1 MTQQHIEVQ
10 YNTNKGSALP
20 STFISSSCYGISSR
34 WCQSVLTFISF
45 KFFNFH
51 QFQFHVQ
58 FTSCQFYFIY
68 NIIYNYTCII
78 YFHIHVVEFHVLW
91 CLCFFFPW
99 QVDVSRGSKE
109 GSRREASGSGT
120 RTCWGDLKNSGKK
133 VPSSKNPL
141 PIGSY
146 GIFTTNFDI
155 KINSNV
161 GTLLGK
167 GNVLGCQCSLSPWQQ
182 LWTPGDGEDFEGS
195 CFLIECHRL
204 LNPRDP
210 ITL

>member
-1 MTQQHIEVQ
+1 MV
-10 YNTNKGSALP
+10 S
-20 STFISSSCYGISSR
+20 IS
-34 WCQSVLTFISF
+34 
-45 KFFNFH
+45 FNFH
-51 QFQFHVQ
+51 QFQVLQ
-58 FTSCQFYFIY
+58 LSSVSISCSVHIMSILFYIQYHIQLYLY
-68 NIIYNYTCII
+68 NLFSYSCCRISCL
-78 YFHIHVVEFHVLW
+78 VVSL
-91 CLCFFFPW
+91 FFFPW

-210 ITL
+210 ITLWEW